1 MGQVWTF
8 LPLSLAGGTT
18 TPAKDWSRGGSR
30 SKTKS
35 LKIQNMAQSITVCCS
50 SQTDPGIVAG
60 LNGSVIIVLLAS
72 ATTQSGQFC
81 TSEVS
86 VPALTFQ
93 GQAFEKPS
101 RLSSCTQM

>member
-18 TPAKDWSRGGSR
+18 TPAKDWSRGRNR
-30 SKTKS
+30 SKTKIF
-35 LKIQNMAQSITVCCS
+35 KIQSMARSITVCCS
-50 SQTDPGIVAG
+50 SQTDPGNVAG
-60 LNGSVIIVLLAS
+60 LNGSVIIALLAS
-72 ATTQSGQFC
+72 ATTQSSRFY